1 MDIFEFLRRAVHS
14 LVGIPEEEIRPES
27 TKDELKL
34 DSFDVEELVLDVE
47 NEYDILLPDEAKF
60 DTLED
65 LAHLVAAA

>member
-1 MDIFEFLRRAVHS
+1 MDIFEFLRSAVHS

-47 NEYDILLPDEAKF
+47 NEYDVLIPEAKF